1 MKRAIIGFHRD
12 PRDDW
17 VADLDCAHAQH
28 VRHKPPFQ
36 NRSWVVTEDGRN
48 GMLGTELDCVLC
60 DRMEW
65 PADAHPYRTLEFD
78 DATLPVGLVRD
89 HATARG
95 VWGRI
100 HVSLGVLDYHV
111 GAPINRTLRLA
122 GDSVG
127 IVVPQVRHRIEPKGR
142 VRLRIEFARRTR
154 VSSSG
159 SAKE

>member
-17 VADLDCAHAQH
+17 VADLDCAHGQH

-111 GAPINRTLRLA
+111 GEPINRTLRLA
-122 GDSVG
+122 AGSVG

-154 VSSSG
+154 VSSSE